1 MSDSFIKEQS
11 CGKIIINSSV
21 LAQLVEREVASFGG
35 RVIITN
41 SKGKRLPFLY
51 RSVAGEDRS
60 NIDISI
66 KGEKIDIKIH
76 VIIKLGLSISKTTQ
90 SLIRGIKTC
99 VEKAIGVSPASVT
112 VIVAGVLSK
121 QMARR
126 NIEVKKQYGIDEY
139 E

>member
-1 MSDSFIKEQS
+1 M
-11 CGKIIINSSV
+11 
-21 LAQLVEREVASFGG
+21 
-35 RVIITN
+35 
-41 SKGKRLPFLY
+41 Y

-99 VEKAIGVSPASVT
+99 VEKAIGVSLASVT

-126 NIEVKKQYGIDEY
+126 NIEVKKQYSIDEY